1 MKMKKLI
8 FMMTLILGASLV
20 PEIKADSA
28 VYNGWEKSNGY
39 WYYYENGN
47 MKTGWQKD
55 GGTWYY
61 MSSNGI
67 MSTGWVKDGG
77 SWYYLY
83 ESGAMAT
90 GWVKDGGKW
99 YYLDGSGAMKT
110 GWIKDA
116 GTWYYL
122 DSTGAMATGWID
134 DGGER
139 YYLNDDDGS
148 MATGWGKNW
157 AYGYYFN
164 ADGTL
169 ASDITVDGYYIDSD
183 GMWNSSYLGEV
194 KVEAKKSSYYI
205 NQTKS
210 IDFTI
215 TNYTRE
221 KVQYKINYTVRK
233 EVDFVWKDVALKDT
247 SVSDTVYELNPGER
261 KEFSISLSNIDEKL
275 TADTYE
281 IKMKIGDQYE
291 YGYFDLSNDNII
303 VLRTEDNGA
312 VKEGAKKLQFTITNN
327 SDKELTYGKDYR
339 IEKFVYPEW
348 VEVPLKDDSFTEETA
363 VVKPHETNM
372 ETIELD
378 NLSEFNEYNE
388 YRIVKEIDGNEYSD
402 IFLDERGINHVVEN

>member
-1 MKMKKLI
+1 MKMKRL
-8 FMMTLILGASLV
+8 FMMILILGVSLA
-20 PEIKADSA
+20 PEVQANA
-28 VYNGWEKSNGY
+28 GLYNGWEKSNGY
-39 WYYYENGN
+39 WHYYENGN
-47 MKTGWQKD
+47 MKTGWQKES
-55 GGTWYY
+55 GTWYY

-77 SWYYLY
+77 NWYYLY

-99 YYLDGSGAMKT
+99 YYLDVSGEMKT
-110 GWIKDA
+110 GWIKDS

-122 DSTGAMATGWID
+122 DSNGAMETGWID

-139 YYLNDDDGS
+139 YYLNDDGS
-148 MATGWGKNW
+148 MATGWGKSW

-169 ASDITVDGYYIDSD
+169 ASDTTVDGYYIDSD
-183 GMWNSSYLGEV
+183 GVWNSSYLGQV
-194 KVEAKKSSYYI
+194 KVKAKKRSYYI

-221 KVQYKINYTVRK
+221 KVQYKLDYTMKK

-261 KEFSISLSNIDEKL
+261 KEFSIPLSNIDEKL

-312 VKEGAKKLQFTITNN
+312 VKEGAKKVQFTITNK

-339 IEKFVYPEW
+339 IEKFEYPNW
-348 VEVPLKDDSFTEETA
+348 VEVPLKDDSFTEETT
-363 VVKPHETNM
+363 VVKPHETNT

-378 NLSEFNEYNE
+378 NLSEFNEYDE
-388 YRIVKEIDGNEYSD
+388 YRIIKEIDGNEYSD
-402 IFLDERGINHVVEN
+402 IFLDERGMSYSIGD